1 MLYQL
6 YNSQALLNFRCTE
19 YRYQGTS
26 RKVIIQSSKS
36 KVDRTLNAFLQ
47 NSENETLF
55 ISLIKEELLRRK
67 SDILKLL
74 KSQRICI
81 SACKVCE
88 LVNGVSCIEIPEL
101 SNDQEELDKKVC
113 LHALSSLRAYPDQ
126 HVVLLQDRL

>member
-19 YRYQGTS
+19 YSYRGTS

-36 KVDRTLNAFLQ
+36 KVHTTLNAFLQ
-47 NSENETLF
+47 NSENKTGL
-55 ISLIKEELLRRK
+55 ISLIKEVLLRRK

-81 SACKVCE
+81 STYKVCE
-88 LVNGVSCIEIPEL
+88 LVNVASCIEIPEL
-101 SNDQEELDKKVC
+101 SNDQENLDKKSAC
-113 LHALSSLRAYPDQ
+113 TPS
-126 HVVLLQDRL
+126 VL